1 MCISKLLKV
10 FLVNG
15 LILSSM
21 QAADKK
27 QFSDAVN
34 NQSLLSTTPSEA
46 AQSGS
51 LRSIMAFLSIG
62 ADVNTRNDSGK
73 TLLHLAAEYGHKP
86 LVEYLLTVEGIE
98 INAVAAEGDF
108 EGYTALHFAVLNN
121 ELDIARL
128 LCRAKAKRDIKNS
141 NGSTVYD
148 LAREKSFFY
157 ISRLLEDFGVGV
169 QYFEEALIISA
180 SHKDLL

>member
-10 FLVNG
+10 FLVSG

-27 QFSDAVN
+27 QLSATVN
-34 NQSLLSTTPSEA
+34 NQSLLSATPFQA
-46 AQSGS
+46 AESG
-51 LRSIMAFLSIG
+51 LLTSIMVFLSIG
-62 ADVNTRNDSGK
+62 ADVNARNDSGK
-73 TLLHLAAEYGHKP
+73 TLLHLATEYGHKP
-86 LVEYLLTVEGIE
+86 IVEYLLTVEGIE
-98 INAVAAEGDF
+98 INAIVAEGDF
-108 EGYTALHFAVLNN
+108 GGYTALHFAVLNN
-121 ELDIARL
+121 DLDIARL

-157 ISRLLEDFGVGV
+157 ISRLLQDFGVAG
-169 QYFEEALIISA
+169 QYFEEALIMSGPHTA
-180 SHKDLL
+180 